1 MKASTQLAARLRLA
15 SPTSPA
21 RACCI
26 RVHAGC
32 GPCRMIE
39 PIITELQKEYG
50 DRLKCVKLNT
60 DESPQV
66 ATDYGIRSIPT
77 VSARQ

>member
-1 MKASTQLAARLRLA
+1 
-15 SPTSPA
+15 
-21 RACCI
+21 
-26 RVHAGC
+26 
-32 GPCRMIE
+32 MIE